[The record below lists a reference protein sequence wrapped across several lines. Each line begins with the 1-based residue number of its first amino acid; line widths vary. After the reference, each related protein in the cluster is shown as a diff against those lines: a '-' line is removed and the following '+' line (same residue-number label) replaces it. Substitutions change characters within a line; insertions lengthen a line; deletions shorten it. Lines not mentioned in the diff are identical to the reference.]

1 MRNDTKPKPGTLSDN
16 YSYVE
21 TPHEAAARYLDRAIN
36 EISTALA
43 LDCMKEEPQTRM
55 ELFKIGEML
64 CQKRIQIGGIPD
76 KNEIRFGKL
85 EAK

>member
-1 MRNDTKPKPGTLSDN
+1 MRNDTKPKSGTLSDN

-36 EISTALA
+36 EISMALA
-43 LDCMKEEPQTRM
+43 LDCMKNEPELRM
-55 ELFKIGEML
+55 ELFHIGEEL
-64 CQKRIQIGGIPD
+64 CQQRINIGGIPD
-76 KNEIRFGKL
+76 RNEIRFGKL